1 MLLSAVDLY
10 RVAELCSIAC
20 GLLALAFV
28 VVWLV
33 VYAVRPV
40 RSVGRLGGMVTLF
53 SCAFIVAALA
63 LAVTAY
69 FTYPAGPEAPRLFFL
84 TDWLVRTVPAV
95 AFLAA
100 GRWVI
105 TGSLRTFRLK
115 LQNDGPH
122 VIAEARLE
130 APGAHL
136 LFGELKPGESATKR
150 FTLVAA
156 GAIDLMIRIGDQT
169 HDHRLADHANRLH
182 GEHYVATLKGDVIT
196 IDRVER

>member
-1 MLLSAVDLY
+1 MLY

-33 VYAVRPV
+33 VYAARPV

-53 SCAFIVAALA
+53 AGAFVLVALA

-69 FTYPAGPEAPRLFFL
+69 VAYPAGPEAPRLFFL
-84 TDWLVRTVPAV
+84 TDWLIRTIPTI
-95 AFLAA
+95 AFLIG
-100 GRWVI
+100 GRWII

-115 LQNDGPH
+115 LHNDGPH
-122 VIAEARLE
+122 TIAEARLE

-136 LFGELKPGESATKR
+136 LFSELKPGESATKR
-150 FTLVAA
+150 FTLVAD

-182 GEHYVATLKGDVIT
+182 GEHFVATLKGDVVT
-196 IDRVER
+196 IDRIER